1 MATLDLPVTK
11 SWAGLGERECERGGG
26 GKGVGQPIDPI
37 PLATNGLTG
46 WAACTVS
53 LGYVCLGLGL
63 G

>member
-1 MATLDLPVTK
+1 MR
-11 SWAGLGERECERGGG
+11 GGGG